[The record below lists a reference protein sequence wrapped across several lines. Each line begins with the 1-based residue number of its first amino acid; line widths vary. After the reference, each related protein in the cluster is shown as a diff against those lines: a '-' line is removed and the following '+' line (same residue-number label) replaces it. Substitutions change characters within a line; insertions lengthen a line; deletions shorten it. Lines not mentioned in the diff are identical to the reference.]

1 MFHKKKKYDI
11 YVHNKLTDYALSIF
25 FGIVFFP
32 MLISNIKMYVFDG
45 KSIGFHF
52 GVSLVLLL
60 CFGFLM
66 AGSYAIM
73 AGKAYIKGD
82 VIKIKKWYGRTKTC
96 DVKNIDK
103 IILGREDKKI
113 DSVTICIGELKIL
126 FLDYMVGFDEM
137 LNYLCNNVDE
147 SKFE

>member
-32 MLISNIKMYVFDG
+32 MFISNIKMYVFDG

-52 GVSLVLLL
+52 CVSLVLLL

-66 AGSYAIM
+66 TG
-73 AGKAYIKGD
+73 
-82 VIKIKKWYGRTKTC
+82 KTC
-96 DVKNIDK
+96 NVKNIDK
-103 IILGREDKKI
+103 IILGGEDKKV
-113 DSVTICIGELKIL
+113 DSVTIYIGELKIL

-147 SKFE
+147 SKIEYYK